1 MKPGFQLPPDAPAPR
16 SCLIKKQDPN
26 EEYGYNLHAE
36 RGKGQFIGAV
46 DDQSPASRAGLRPG
60 DRIFAV
66 NGRSIAGESHRS
78 VVERIKEDP
87 LQCEL
92 LVLTEDGANWYQAHG
107 ISVSPDLPNIIH
119 LRSELST
126 LSVEAEELQT
136 KEVYTASTSLIFGG
150 SPAASSPHSECA
162 EVAPKSSSSDSPI
175 GNWYIPKSQA
185 KEDVPPPKFV
195 APLPPPTEAVPSNGH
210 MNQPRPRLCTLEKRD
225 PTDEFGF
232 NLHAEKGRGH
242 YVGAVDYEGI
252 GCLAGMVLGQRI
264 VGVNGELIYPDT
276 PHKKVVAL
284 IKQHPLKTQLL
295 VVSEE
300 VDRWYTENKMPY
312 SFENAIFYRHPS
324 SGPSPADLAP
334 LKRPDMLAEEN
345 IPEEPS
351 HSPPPFISES
361 PPVYES
367 PVKEQRP
374 VDDEPVAKTPALSQ
388 DDIMDQVFSSVS
400 LAETRVKPHHND
412 TECVKGVHEI
422 VVGAEADA
430 EPTTAAGVAH
440 NKTSEDSNSATK
452 SVSSRRSEKETV
464 EVADVEDRPKL
475 EPYFSPTPVHTPT
488 MSAGSKVA
496 SVTPISRGIANENNN
511 SKFSLESAKSMND
524 NDSSMDIFKMSASE
538 ARARLMNRKKD
549 MRKGSEMSMDEKH
562 RLIAN
567 M

>member
-119 LRSELST
+119 LRSE
-126 LSVEAEELQT
+126 
-136 KEVYTASTSLIFGG
+136 
-150 SPAASSPHSECA
+150 
-162 EVAPKSSSSDSPI
+162 
-175 GNWYIPKSQA
+175 
-185 KEDVPPPKFV
+185 EDVPPPKFV